1 VTQPICLVLPDLFQH
16 RLAELTERAA
26 HVDMVIGGIAQHDL
40 RVAPVAQW
48 LQRQAVSVLESIYS
62 SVDASKQ

>member
-1 VTQPICLVLPDLFQH
+1 LLQD

-26 HVDMVIGGIAQHDL
+26 HVDTVIIGGIAQHGL

-48 LQRQAVSVLESIYS
+48 LQRQAMRVLEP
-62 SVDASKQ
+62 VVRALDASEQ